1 MTDPEIMWDWIR
13 AYGVPFYGTF
23 WFIRGMKEY
32 QFMYHRTIHQELKG
46 ILTCAG
52 IDPDSKEAMEVTQ
65 ASMQKMRQQASFHFA
80 QPYFNTATIAGLFRM
95 LLKALA
101 QEYGVPFPLPS
112 ENESA
117 PQTPW
122 WAETV

>member
-13 AYGVPFYGTF
+13 AYRVPLYGTF
-23 WFIRGMKEY
+23 RFICGMKEY
-32 QFMYHRTIHQELKG
+32 KFIYHKTIHQELAD
-46 ILTCAG
+46 ILMCAG
-52 IDPDSKEAMEVTQ
+52 VAPDSEETMEVTKEC
-65 ASMQKMRQQASFHFA
+65 MQKMRQQTSFHFA
-80 QPYFNTATIAGLFRM
+80 QPYFNTATIAGGFRM

-101 QEYGVPFPLPS
+101 QKYGVPVLIPS

-122 WAETV
+122 WAE